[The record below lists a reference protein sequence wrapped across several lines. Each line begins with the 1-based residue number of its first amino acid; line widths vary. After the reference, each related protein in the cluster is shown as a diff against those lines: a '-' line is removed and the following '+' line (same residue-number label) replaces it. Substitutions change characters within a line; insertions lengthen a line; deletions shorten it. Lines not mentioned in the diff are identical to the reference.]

1 MRIKNYI
8 SKKRFSMK
16 QVVSVLVVVFLGIT
30 VLAYAAVSIPNN
42 FTPNTTAKASE
53 VNANFN
59 AVKTAIDALEAS
71 RTKYYSLS
79 MWAAQRSARSDFQGV
94 INTTSGLY
102 YSSGS
107 NFLDIPIHLPNGAN
121 IEEVEAYVYDTNA
134 TANIE
139 VRLYQGTLNNTL
151 SVGLGS
157 VASSGSNGAQTLTY
171 TLPTP
176 QQVGNSSAGY
186 FIQIIYG
193 TTAGDTSVGIYGIR
207 IKYSLTL

>member
-1 MRIKNYI
+1 MSYFN
-8 SKKRFSMK
+8 KKRFSMR
-16 QVVSVLVVVFLGIT
+16 QVVGLLTIVFLGIAVIT
-30 VLAYAAVSIPNN
+30 YAAVNIPYT
-42 FTPNTTAKASE
+42 FSSGQTAKAGE

-94 INTTSGLY
+94 IDSTSGLY
-102 YSSGS
+102 YSSGA
-107 NFLDIPIHLPNGAN
+107 NFLDIPVHLPHGAN
-121 IEEVEAYVYDTNA
+121 IEEIEAYVYDNNA

-157 VASSGSNGAQTLTY
+157 VASSGSSGAQTLTY

-176 QQVGNSSAGY
+176 QQVANNSAGY
-186 FIQIIYG
+186 FIQVIYG
-193 TTAGDTSVGIYGIR
+193 NNAGDASVGIYGIR
-207 IKYSLTL
+207 VRYSLTP

>member
-1 MRIKNYI
+1 MSIRRYLT
-8 SKKRFSMK
+8 KKRFSTG
-16 QVVSVLVVVFLGIT
+16 QIVGLLALVILGMAVFS
-30 VLAYAAVSIPNN
+30 YAAVSIPYS
-42 FTPNTTAKASE
+42 FTAGTTAKASE

-79 MWAAQRSARSDFQGV
+79 MWAAQKSARSDFQGV
-94 INTTSGLY
+94 IDSTSGLY
-102 YSSGS
+102 YSSGA
-107 NFLDIPIHLPNGAN
+107 NFLDIPVHLPDGAN
-121 IEEVEAYVYDTNA
+121 IEEIQAYIYDTNA

-139 VRLYQGTLNNTL
+139 VRLYQGTLNNTT
-151 SVGLGS
+151 SVGLGNA
-157 VASSGSNGAQTLTY
+157 ASSGSSGAQTLTY

-176 QQVGNSSAGY
+176 QQIANSSAGY

-193 TTAGDTSVGIYGIR
+193 TTAGDTTVGIYGIR

>member
-1 MRIKNYI
+1 
-8 SKKRFSMK
+8 MK
-16 QVVSVLVVVFLGIT
+16 QVVGLLTIVFIGIA
-30 VLAYAAVSIPNN
+30 VLAYAAVNIPNN

-94 INTTSGLY
+94 FNSTSGLY
-102 YSSGS
+102 YSAGS
-107 NFLDIPIHLPNGAN
+107 NFLDIPIHLPHGAN
-121 IEEVEAYVYDTNA
+121 IEEIQAYVYDTNGS
-134 TANIE
+134 ANIE
-139 VRLYQGTLNNTL
+139 VRLYQGNLNSTL

-157 VASSGSNGAQTLTY
+157 AASSGSSGAQTLTY

-176 QQVGNSSAGY
+176 QQVDNSSAGY